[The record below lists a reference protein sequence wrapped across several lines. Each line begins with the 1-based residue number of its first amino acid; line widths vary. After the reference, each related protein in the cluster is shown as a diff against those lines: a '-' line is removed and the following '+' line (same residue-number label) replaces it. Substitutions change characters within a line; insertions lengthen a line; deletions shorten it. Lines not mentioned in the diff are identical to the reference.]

1 MIPDTPHSLT
11 IEITWLDSSC
21 TTWQPFS
28 LVSSLRSW
36 SLKESFS
43 ERCGR
48 RSLERSNQAEILNAR
63 VLSHQVRETSVL
75 NFLWS
80 KSGSRMRN
88 HDTAF
93 KQLKLYLR
101 SPSECCT
108 TQCICPVN
116 HCCLRLP
123 HPIEFEELNVRDCY
137 DLRVSVRI
145 STWLKIYILN
155 TFPRIPVMALL
166 DHGASG
172 LTSPQETLPRK
183 TWEWILAIQTLKI

>member
-1 MIPDTPHSLT
+1 
-11 IEITWLDSSC
+11 
-21 TTWQPFS
+21 
-28 LVSSLRSW
+28 
-36 SLKESFS
+36 
-43 ERCGR
+43 
-48 RSLERSNQAEILNAR
+48 
-63 VLSHQVRETSVL
+63 
-75 NFLWS
+75 
-80 KSGSRMRN
+80 MRN
-88 HDTAF
+88 HDTAL

-108 TQCICPVN
+108 TECICPVN

-137 DLRVSVRI
+137 ELRVSVRI

-183 TWEWILAIQTLKI
+183 T